1 MSLNLRNEIVMEV
14 QQVDPSSP
22 EGLCRTGKF
31 FRAHFPA
38 GATYQECFEALRQ
51 FADKILEMSKAYE
64 ASQVPVEQQQAVDQ
78 AVQDALQQATAK
90 QSSIATDGSTATS

>member
-14 QQVDPSSP
+14 QQADPSSP
-22 EGLCRTGKF
+22 DGLCRTGKF

-38 GATYQECFEALRQ
+38 GATYQECFDSLRQ

-64 ASQVPVEQQQAVDQ
+64 ESQQA
-78 AVQDALQQATAK
+78 QQAQNNTSV
-90 QSSIATDGSTATS
+90 QESTSDVPPASA